1 VKTVLNPS
9 TIGDSRQT
17 LGIGCH
23 MALKIACNSTG
34 GAYSRHAC
42 PEVGLA
48 ADSAALMRIMMAA
61 SAELISAD
69 SILVKTHLYLRE

>member
-1 VKTVLNPS
+1 MPHGLE
-9 TIGDSRQT
+9 
-17 LGIGCH
+17 
-23 MALKIACNSTG
+23 IACNSTG
-34 GAYSRHAC
+34 GAYSGHTH